1 VGGFQVR
8 RGPVTFAQETVLR
21 RVITGLARTVAWGVA
36 ARRVVPGLVLTVA
49 CAVAARLL
57 HGLLPAKAGA
67 VLGEVVVA
75 VLLGLVIGNAI
86 ALPERLAPGIRFSF
100 HSLLRVA
107 IVILGAQFSFAQV
120 VAIGGKAVLMIVV
133 LMTLALLVAHTL
145 GRLAG
150 VPGRLATL
158 IGVGT
163 AVCGNTAITATA
175 PVIRAQDEEVSFA
188 VATNTLFGTA
198 AVFLYPLLGHWIGL
212 SNAAFG
218 TWAGTAVNDTSQVV
232 ATGFAYGDAAGKVA
246 TAVKLTRNALMG
258 PVIVGIGL
266 WYGRGGAGGAT
277 GSFGSRMR
285 QSIPVFVLGFLLV
298 ALLNTLGVI
307 ARLGS
312 LSHRDLPHVLQ
323 DISRFLIL
331 VALSG
336 VGLSTRLRAMRKI
349 GATPFLVGF
358 ATAATTAL
366 ASYFLIRWLGPAGG

>member
-1 VGGFQVR
+1 MR
-8 RGPVTFAQETVLR
+8 R
-21 RVITGLARTVAWGVA
+21 II
-36 ARRVVPGLVLTVA
+36 PGLVLTVA
-49 CAVAARLL
+49 CAIAARLL
-57 HGLLPAKAGA
+57 HGLLPSKAGA
-67 VLGEVVVA
+67 VVGEVVVA

-86 ALPERLAPGIRFSF
+86 ALPELLAPGIRFSF
-100 HSLLRVA
+100 HSLLRAA
-107 IVILGAQFSFAQV
+107 IVVLGAQFSFAQV
-120 VAIGGKAVLMIVV
+120 LAIGGKAVLMIVI
-133 LMTLALLVAHTL
+133 LMSLALLVAHTL
-145 GRLAG
+145 GRLFG

-212 SNAAFG
+212 SSAAFG

-232 ATGFAYGDAAGKVA
+232 ATGFAYSDAAGRVA

-266 WYGRGGAGGAT
+266 WYGRGGDGAGNARRI
-277 GSFGSRMR
+277 SLASRMR

-298 ALLNTLGVI
+298 ALLNTLGAI
-307 ARLGS
+307 AWLGS
-312 LSHRDLPHVLQ
+312 LAHRDLPHDLQ
-323 DISRFLIL
+323 DLSRFLIL
-331 VALSG
+331 VALAG
-336 VGLSTRLRAMRKI
+336 VGLSTKLSAMRKI

>member
-1 VGGFQVR
+1 
-8 RGPVTFAQETVLR
+8 LR
-21 RVITGLARTVAWGVA
+21 RILA
-36 ARRVVPGLVLTVA
+36 GLVLTIA
-49 CAVAARLL
+49 CALTARLL

-67 VLGEVVVA
+67 VVGEVVIA

-86 ALPERLAPGIRFSF
+86 ALPDLLALGIRFSF

-107 IVILGAQFSFAQV
+107 IVLLGAQFSFAQV
-120 VAIGGKAVLMIVV
+120 VAIGGRAVLMIAI

-175 PVIRAQDEEVSFA
+175 PVIHAHDEEVSFA

-232 ATGFAYGDAAGKVA
+232 ATGFAYSDAAGKVA

-266 WYGRGGAGGAT
+266 WYGRGGKSAGAGLGA
-277 GSFGSRMR
+277 RMR
-285 QSIPVFVLGFLLV
+285 QSIPVFVLGFLLM

-312 LSHRDLPHVLQ
+312 LSHRDLAHDFQVA
-323 DISRFLIL
+323 SRFLIL

-336 VGLSTRLRAMRKI
+336 VGLSTKLRAMRKI

>member
-1 VGGFQVR
+1 
-8 RGPVTFAQETVLR
+8 
-21 RVITGLARTVAWGVA
+21 
-36 ARRVVPGLVLTVA
+36 
-49 CAVAARLL
+49 
-57 HGLLPAKAGA
+57 
-67 VLGEVVVA
+67 
-75 VLLGLVIGNAI
+75 
-86 ALPERLAPGIRFSF
+86 
-100 HSLLRVA
+100 
-107 IVILGAQFSFAQV
+107 
-120 VAIGGKAVLMIVV
+120 
-133 LMTLALLVAHTL
+133 
-145 GRLAG
+145 G

-212 SNAAFG
+212 SSAAFG

-232 ATGFAYGDAAGKVA
+232 ATGFAYSDAAGKVA

-266 WYGRGGAGGAT
+266 WYGRGGASTGAA
-277 GSFGSRMR
+277 SFGSRMR
-285 QSIPVFVLGFLLV
+285 QSIPVFVLGFLLL

>member
-1 VGGFQVR
+1 V
-8 RGPVTFAQETVLR
+8 
-21 RVITGLARTVAWGVA
+21 
-36 ARRVVPGLVLTVA
+36 
-49 CAVAARLL
+49 
-57 HGLLPAKAGA
+57 
-67 VLGEVVVA
+67 GEVVIA

-86 ALPERLAPGIRFSF
+86 ALPDLLALGIRFSF
-100 HSLLRVA
+100 HTLLRVA
-107 IVILGAQFSFAQV
+107 IVLLGAQFSFAQV
-120 VAIGGKAVLMIVV
+120 VAIGGKSLLMIAV

-175 PVIRAQDEEVSFA
+175 PVIHAHDEEVSFA

-232 ATGFAYGDAAGKVA
+232 ATGFAYSDAAGKVA

-266 WYGRGGAGGAT
+266 WYGRGGKSAGARMGA
-277 GSFGSRMR
+277 RMR
-285 QSIPVFVLGFLLV
+285 QSIPVFVLGFLLM
-298 ALLNTLGVI
+298 ALLNTLGAI

-312 LSHRDLPHVLQ
+312 LSHRDLAHDFQVA
-323 DISRFLIL
+323 SRFLIL

-336 VGLSTRLRAMRKI
+336 VGLSTKLRAMRKI

>member
-1 VGGFQVR
+1 MR
-8 RGPVTFAQETVLR
+8 R
-21 RVITGLARTVAWGVA
+21 II
-36 ARRVVPGLVLTVA
+36 PGLVLTVA
-49 CAVAARLL
+49 CAIAARLL
-57 HGLLPAKAGA
+57 HGFLPSKAGA
-67 VLGEVVVA
+67 VVGEVVVA
-75 VLLGLVIGNAI
+75 VLLGLVIGNAV
-86 ALPERLAPGIRFSF
+86 ALPELLAPGIRFSF
-100 HSLLRVA
+100 HSLLRAA
-107 IVILGAQFSFAQV
+107 IVVLGAQFSFAQV
-120 VAIGGKAVLMIVV
+120 LAIGGKAVLMIVI
-133 LMTLALLVAHTL
+133 LMSLALLVAHTL
-145 GRLAG
+145 GRLFG

-212 SNAAFG
+212 SSAAFG

-232 ATGFAYGDAAGKVA
+232 ATGFAYSDAAGRVA

-266 WYGRGGAGGAT
+266 WYGRGGDGAGNARRI
-277 GSFGSRMR
+277 SLASRMR

-298 ALLNTLGVI
+298 ALLNTLGAI
-307 ARLGS
+307 AWLGS
-312 LSHRDLPHVLQ
+312 LAHRDLPHDLQ
-323 DISRFLIL
+323 DLSRFLIL
-331 VALSG
+331 VALAG
-336 VGLSTRLRAMRKI
+336 VGLSTKLSAMRKI

>member
-1 VGGFQVR
+1 MVR
-8 RGPVTFAQETVLR
+8 GENTLEWAPMRKVL
-21 RVITGLARTVAWGVA
+21 
-36 ARRVVPGLVLTVA
+36 PGLIVTVA
-49 CAVAARLL
+49 CAIAARLL
-57 HGLLPAKAGA
+57 HGILPPKAGA
-67 VLGEVVVA
+67 IVGEVVVA
-75 VLLGLVIGNAI
+75 VLLGLVIGNAAAI
-86 ALPERLAPGIRFSF
+86 PNALAPGIRFSF
-100 HSLLRVA
+100 HSILRAA
-107 IVILGAQFSFAQV
+107 IVVLGAQFSFLQV
-120 VAIGGKAVLMIVV
+120 VAIGGKAVVMIVI
-133 LMTLALLVAHTL
+133 LMSLALFVAHAL

-198 AVFLYPLLGHWIGL
+198 AVFLYPLLGRWIGL

-232 ATGFAYGDAAGKVA
+232 ATGFAYSDAAGKVA

-258 PVIVGIGL
+258 AVIVAIGL
-266 WYGRGGAGGAT
+266 AYSRGAGASAANARPASLGA
-277 GSFGSRMR
+277 RMR
-285 QSIPVFVLGFLLV
+285 QSIPLFVLGFLLV

-307 ARLGS
+307 SRLGS
-312 LSHRDLPHVLQ
+312 LAHRNLSHDLQ
-323 DISRFLIL
+323 ESSRFLIL

-336 VGLSTRLRAMRKI
+336 VGLSTRLAAMRKI